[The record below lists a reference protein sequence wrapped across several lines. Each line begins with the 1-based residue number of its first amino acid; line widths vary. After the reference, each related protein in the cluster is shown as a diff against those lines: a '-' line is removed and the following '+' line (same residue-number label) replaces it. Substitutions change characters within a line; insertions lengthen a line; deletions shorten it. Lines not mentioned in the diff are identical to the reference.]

1 MIKIQLLDDEP
12 HMLKA
17 LQRVL
22 HPHRWE
28 VHSFSDG
35 QEALESLAEH
45 EYAVIISDYQ
55 MPNLNG
61 ITYLQFAKQRQPHAI
76 RMMLS
81 AHGDRQSMMQAI
93 NRAEIYRF
101 LSKPWDDYEIE
112 TAVKSAIDL
121 YLLRFE
127 NQRLLAQVRCQ
138 QSALERHEQE
148 LLRLEAEQPGIT
160 RVRRDEQGLVLLD
173 LDDLDEPDDLE
184 PNA

>member
-1 MIKIQLLDDEP
+1 MIKIQLLDDDP
-12 HMLKA
+12 HILSA

-22 HPHRWE
+22 RPHRWD

-35 QEALESLAEH
+35 QTALEALCEH
-45 EYAVIISDYQ
+45 EFAVIISDYQ
-55 MPNLNG
+55 MPNLDG

-101 LSKPWDDYEIE
+101 LSKPWDDYELEAAI
-112 TAVKSAIDL
+112 KSAIDL

-127 NQRLLAQVRCQ
+127 NQRLLAQVRSQ
-138 QSALERHEQE
+138 QSAIDRQEQE
-148 LLRLEAEQPGIT
+148 LQRLENEHPGIT
-160 RVRRDEQGLVLLD
+160 RVRRDAQGVVLLD
-173 LDDLDEPDDLE
+173 LDEPDE
-184 PNA
+184 SEHNN

>member
-12 HMLKA
+12 HILKA

-22 HPHRWE
+22 RPHHWE

-35 QEALESLAEH
+35 QAALEALTEH
-45 EYAVIISDYQ
+45 EFAVIIADYQ
-55 MPNLNG
+55 MPSLDG

-93 NRAEIYRF
+93 NRAEVYRF

-112 TAVKSAIDL
+112 TAVQSAIDL

-127 NQRLLAQVRCQ
+127 NQRLLTQVHRQ
-138 QSALERHEQE
+138 QSAIERQQQE

-160 RVRRDEQGLVLLD
+160 RVRRDAQGHVLLD
-173 LDDLDEPDDLE
+173 LDELEEPESND
-184 PNA
+184 

>member
-12 HMLKA
+12 HILKA

-22 HPHRWE
+22 HPHHWE

-35 QEALESLAEH
+35 HTALEALTEH

-55 MPNLNG
+55 MPSLDG

-93 NRAEIYRF
+93 NRAEVYRF

-127 NQRLLAQVRCQ
+127 NQRLLAQVRSQ
-138 QSALERHEQE
+138 QSALERQQHELQ
-148 LLRLEAEQPGIT
+148 RLETENPGIT
-160 RVRRDEQGLVLLD
+160 RVKRDEQGRVLLD
-173 LDDLDEPDDLE
+173 LDEMEEPE
-184 PNA
+184 PNE

>member
-22 HPHRWE
+22 RPHRWE
-28 VHSFSDG
+28 VHSYSDG
-35 QEALESLAEH
+35 QAALEALTEH
-45 EYAVIISDYQ
+45 EFAVIISDYQ
-55 MPNLNG
+55 MPNLDG

-101 LSKPWDDYEIE
+101 LSKPWDDYEFEI
-112 TAVKSAIDL
+112 AIKSAIDL
-121 YLLRFE
+121 YMLRVE
-127 NQRLLAQVRCQ
+127 NQRLLAKVRSQ
-138 QSALERHEQE
+138 QSAIEQQEQE
-148 LLRLEAEQPGIT
+148 LLRLENEYPGIT
-160 RVRRDEQGLVLLD
+160 QVRRDAQGAILL
-173 LDDLDEPDDLE
+173 DLDEPDESGCRD
-184 PNA
+184 

>member
-12 HMLKA
+12 HILSA

-22 HPHRWE
+22 HPYHWQ
-28 VHSFSDG
+28 VHGFSDG
-35 QEALESLAEH
+35 QAALEALTEH

-55 MPNLNG
+55 MPDLDG

-101 LSKPWDDYEIE
+101 LSKPWDDYEVSS
-112 TAVKSAIDL
+112 AVQSAIDL

-127 NQRLLAQVRCQ
+127 NQRLLAQVRSQ
-138 QSALERHEQE
+138 QSAIERQQEE
-148 LLRLEAEQPGIT
+148 LLRLEAEHPGIT
-160 RVRRDEQGLVLLD
+160 RVKRDAQGTVLLD
-173 LDDLDEPDDLE
+173 LDELDDTDPST
-184 PNA
+184 